1 MANELNYEAEANEA
15 SSGGDWLK
23 LGVGMHKVTF
33 LQEIPAT
40 SKKKIGDDEVE
51 QSEVLVEY
59 EKSRKKWSLNK
70 GKSTKSLWGQL
81 MVLGKHHKKLTGQT
95 FDILVMESKDKN
107 GDTKKDY
114 KVIQCAELLQ
124 QQAKL
129 AQPPQ

>member
-1 MANELNYEAEANEA
+1 MANELNYELEANEA

-33 LQEIPAT
+33 LQEIPGT
-40 SKKKIGDDEVE
+40 TKKMIGTDEVE

-59 EKSRKKWSLNK
+59 EKVRKKWSLNK

-107 GDTKKDY
+107 GEVKKDY

-129 AQPPQ
+129 QPTQ